1 MAPVLSP
8 VILLFFRTPFLVIFT
23 VLSLILILSLNLKL
37 GSFLKLLVFKLSFNN
52 YALTLCYSSKCIS
65 KIVITIIIIVVVVII
80 IIIIIIINI
89 INITLYYYYCYSSY
103 YYYYYLRECGNL
115 RSKCFICFSFNFI
128 AYYLILAQFGLCRT
142 VNTIMNLRLY

>member
-1 MAPVLSP
+1 M
-8 VILLFFRTPFLVIFT
+8 IFA

-65 KIVITIIIIVVVVII
+65 KIVITIIIVVVVVVII
-80 IIIIIIINI
+80 IIIIIIII
-89 INITLYYYYCYSSY
+89 INIILYYYYCNY
-103 YYYYYLRECGNL
+103 YCYLRECGNL
-115 RSKCFICFSFNFI
+115 RSKCFICFNFNFI
-128 AYYLILAQFGLCRT
+128 AYYLILAQFEFCRT